1 MMTRADI
8 NRNYVRP
15 DITPETIIEYFSIR
29 GGVSFVELQNYFE
42 GVKGDFDWGNAKLN
56 IWFWFG
62 MSEQSIRV
70 LQSALDTDVL
80 KMTPT
85 SLFVYLADGS
95 IPRVPIAKR
104 VQKYKTERWVPV
116 VFNRGE
122 GFPS

>member
-42 GVKGDFDWGNAKLN
+42 GVKGDFDWGNPKLN

-85 SLFVYLADGS
+85 SPFVYLADGS

-116 VFNRGE
+116 VFNRGK